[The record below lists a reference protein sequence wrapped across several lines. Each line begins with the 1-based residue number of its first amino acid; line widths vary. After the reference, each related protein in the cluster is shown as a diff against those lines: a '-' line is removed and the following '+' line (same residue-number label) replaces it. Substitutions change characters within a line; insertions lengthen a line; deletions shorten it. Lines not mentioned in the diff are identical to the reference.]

1 VLPIL
6 AKAGEAYGITAA
18 EMARASLVG
27 QPVHLLSPL
36 VPSTFLLVGLCG
48 VDFGEHQRFTLR
60 WALVS
65 SLVLLG
71 AGLLML
77 VIPVIGA
84 R

>member
-1 VLPIL
+1 
-6 AKAGEAYGITAA
+6 
-18 EMARASLVG
+18 
-27 QPVHLLSPL
+27 